1 MEHAVEL
8 MEKTWNRWHTD
19 GWVLT
24 VIRDADGRFTY
35 SAAHYNQPLASQI
48 PATGLAEAQHTAEDI
63 VRNSGHRCLG
73 PCSYWVADPP
83 DE

>member
-1 MEHAVEL
+1 MEPVVDL
-8 MEKTWNRWHTD
+8 MEKVWNRWHTD

-24 VIRDADGRFTY
+24 VVRDADGGFTY
-35 SAAHYNQPLASQI
+35 SVIHNEQPLAAGVSS
-48 PATGLAEAQHTAEDI
+48 PGLAQAQHSAEDI
-63 VRNSGHRCLG
+63 VRNSSHRCLG